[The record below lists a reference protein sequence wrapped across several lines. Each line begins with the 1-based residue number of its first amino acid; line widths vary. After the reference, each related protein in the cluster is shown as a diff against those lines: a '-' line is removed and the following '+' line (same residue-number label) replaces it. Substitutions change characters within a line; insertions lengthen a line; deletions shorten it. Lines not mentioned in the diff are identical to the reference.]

1 MTYLVCALT
10 VYSIFKHRVQTAA
23 AKVLKHLSGAIPP
36 LDFERK
42 NAQLFKKKHCLYV
55 NSGSSALYIESRL
68 SSLKRDQR

>member
-42 NAQLFKKKHCLYV
+42 NAQFHTLSARFQQFYYKGLKVQAPLDS
-55 NSGSSALYIESRL
+55 NS
-68 SSLKRDQR
+68 